1 MTMDKFQNDQLR
13 RQRRSYLKSIVGL
26 ETVNELSPSQEKTL
40 VRYRDQ
46 VARIE
51 TILTENGEPLET

>member
-1 MTMDKFQNDQLR
+1 MDKFQNDQLR
-13 RQRRSYLKSIVGL
+13 RQRRSYLKSIVSL